1 MITIAMRV
9 QVRCPACAAEPKSAC
24 NVCRGTRVVDDLFSA
39 WLAVPAGVL
48 DGEILPPSAYLP
60 GMVTRVLFRV
70 RRSHHPWGRDKRGTR
85 PQSG

>member
-1 MITIAMRV
+1 
-9 QVRCPACAAEPKSAC
+9 
-24 NVCRGTRVVDDLFSA
+24 VVDDLFSA

-70 RRSHHPWGRDKRGTR
+70 RSSR
-85 PQSG
+85 